1 MEYRSIDNIDIY
13 DSPNLDRLATQM
25 AKGRYLEIVTDREVR
40 LLEDGYTGFIRTEDL
55 AKLQFSGLVCYYPSV
70 LTEIEIRQRIPD
82 VVAYIQAASQQQN
95 EYLWGGTVP
104 PSYDCSGLIQSA
116 FASVGVWIPRDAYQ
130 QEGFVLPIRLED
142 LSIGDLIFFGTELK
156 ANHVAIYVG
165 EGRYIHSSGKDRGRN
180 GIGIDLLAGVDRI
193 SQTYAEQLRG
203 AGRVTHCYQ
212 A

>member
-1 MEYRSIDNIDIY
+1 
-13 DSPNLDRLATQM
+13 
-25 AKGRYLEIVTDREVR
+25 
-40 LLEDGYTGFIRTEDL
+40 
-55 AKLQFSGLVCYYPSV
+55 
-70 LTEIEIRQRIPD
+70 
-82 VVAYIQAASQQQN
+82 
-95 EYLWGGTVP
+95 
-104 PSYDCSGLIQSA
+104 
-116 FASVGVWIPRDAYQ
+116 
-130 QEGFVLPIRLED
+130 VLPIRLED

>member
-25 AKGRYLEIVTDREVR
+25 AKGRYLEIVTDRQVR
-40 LLEDGYTGFIRTEDL
+40 LLEDGYTGFIRAEDL
-55 AKLQFSGLVCYYPSV
+55 AKLQFPGLVCYYPSF
-70 LTEIEIRQRIPD
+70 LTEIEINQRIPD

-95 EYLWGGTVP
+95 QYLWGGTVP
-104 PSYDCSGLIQSA
+104 PNYDCSGLIQSA

-130 QEGFVLPIRLED
+130 QEGFALPIRLED

-156 ANHVAIYVG
+156 ANHVAIYLG
-165 EGRYIHSSGKDRGRN
+165 EGRYIHSSGKDQGRN

-203 AGRVTHCYQ
+203 AGRVTSCYQ